1 MKIALV
7 NNYYY
12 LRGGSERVLF
22 SDQDSLRAMG
32 HDVRPFA
39 PRDER
44 NEEAVS
50 QAYFPT
56 VRECQ
61 GGRSGQV
68 KAAVNIIYS
77 SSVGRAFGRFL
88 DDFLPGVIHCHNI
101 YGKLTTAVLDEAKRR
116 GVPIVLTA
124 HDQKLVCP
132 AYLGLRQV
140 HPCQLCVDGGYWRCL
155 RWKCHK
161 QSAAAS
167 LIYTVESYF
176 NRLEDK
182 YDAVSRFLCPSRF
195 LQSTLIRSGIEQ
207 HRAVYHPNAVAFL
220 QYLPSFEPGTYCL
233 YVGRLSP
240 EKGLMTLLEAVARN
254 QIPLRIAGTGPLDD
268 DVTMLIARRKL
279 NVRMEGYRSGAD
291 LANLYRNAAFTV
303 VPSEW
308 YENASMSVL
317 ESFAYGK
324 PVLASAIGGNPEL
337 VIDGKTG
344 RLFPPG
350 DVAALAKAAGEMWA
364 GRDEL
369 SEMGRNARSL
379 IENEFSQQRRI
390 ADLIRIYEE
399 VTGSRARPYLET
411 RSLAV

>member
-1 MKIALV
+1 VKIAVV

-22 SDQDSLRAMG
+22 SDQESLRAVG

-50 QAYFPT
+50 QGYFPA
-56 VRECQ
+56 VKECH
-61 GGRSGQV
+61 GGRPVSQA

-77 SSVGRAFGRFL
+77 SAVGRAFGNFL
-88 DDFLPGVIHCHNI
+88 DEFLPDVIHCHNI

-132 AYLGLRQV
+132 AYLGLR
-140 HPCQLCVDGGYWRCL
+140 HGRPCQRCIDGGYWRCL
-155 RWKCHK
+155 QWKCHK
-161 QSAAAS
+161 QSAVAS
-167 LIYTVESYF
+167 LIYTVESYL
-176 NRLEDK
+176 NRFAGK

-195 LQSTLIRSGIEQ
+195 LQSTLVRSGIDQ
-207 HRAVYHPNAVAFL
+207 DRAVYHPNAVAFWN
-220 QYLPSFEPGTYCL
+220 YLPSFEPGNYCL

-240 EKGLMTLLEAVARN
+240 EKGLMTLLEAAARN
-254 QIPLRIAGTGPLDD
+254 RIPLRIAGTGPLDEG
-268 DVTMLIARRKL
+268 VKKQIARRQL
-279 NVRMEGYRSGAD
+279 NVHMEGYRSGAD
-291 LANLYRNAAFTV
+291 LAELYRNSAFTV

-344 RLFPPG
+344 RLFPPAG
-350 DVAALAKAAGEMWA
+350 VAALAETASEMWA
-364 GRDEL
+364 DRDEL

-379 IENEFSQQRRI
+379 IENDFSQDRRI

-399 VTGSRARPYLET
+399 VIAGGAH
-411 RSLAV
+411 